1 MSLEKVKLIF
11 QELKNYT
18 NWSVF
23 LLCYNHSKRNGTTYN
38 CRKIELEPNDVTNKL
53 INNISETYTNTSKN
67 RLSSYVDVREYD
79 GTCNGTTIYKISEED
94 NNVNIDL
101 ATLFQGIAN
110 LDVETDPMT
119 LKPQAYG
126 ISGEIELDGQE
137 HQVKLISMNAP
148 ITILKNR
155 FLHNQGKFFEIDKK
169 VLNLRTSIN
178 VLIFDKTVYFL
189 DMSGETLFNMERAYR
204 NKCNEAVAEIKT
216 MAIISDISVFEAT
229 ATTGQNP
236 RRFTSFSKSKL
247 QLLTQKKNRDKAA
260 KHFNIPLTADKKMF
274 DTSDKNNAEKLVKLL
289 CGKAMWDIIEEKPV
303 EVDGTK
309 VW

>member
-11 QELKNYT
+11 QEIKNCT

-38 CRKIELEPNDVTNKL
+38 CRKIELEPDDRTSKL
-53 INNISETYTNTSKN
+53 IYSISETYTNDSKN
-67 RLSSYVDVREYD
+67 RLSSYIDVREYD

-94 NNVNIDL
+94 NNVDIDL
-101 ATLFQGIAN
+101 AALFQGIAN

-126 ISGEIELDGQE
+126 ISGEIKLDGQE
-137 HQVKLISMNAP
+137 HQVKLISMNSP

-155 FLHNQGKFFEIDKK
+155 FLHNQGKFYEIDKK
-169 VLNLRTSIN
+169 VLKLRTSIN

-216 MAIISDISVFEAT
+216 MAIISDISIFEST

-247 QLLTQKKNRDKAA
+247 QLLSQKKNRDKAA
-260 KHFNIPLTADKKMF
+260 KYFNIPLTADKKMF

-309 VW
+309 IW